1 MKNFKLHNNVE
12 IPAIGFGT
20 WQLTENVE
28 ETINK
33 ALDAGYKHIDTAAI
47 YNNEKEIGQALKNRG
62 VNRQDVFI
70 TSKVWASNRGYQETL
85 NAFEESLKN
94 LQTDYLDLYLIHWPA
109 KTTQENWEQ
118 TNADTWRALE
128 DLYNQGK
135 VKAIGVSNF
144 MKHHLDAL
152 KKVATIKPM
161 VNQIEYHPGYLQQ
174 ETVDFCQMHQIL
186 VQAWSPIGS
195 GKLLQDSNLKQ
206 MAEKYKVSVAQLCI
220 QFALQN
226 NILPLPKSTNITNI
240 NSNLNFSTFKILDE
254 DVNKLRSMQQTGFSG
269 LIPDQVPF

>member
-20 WQLTENVE
+20 WQLTDNVE

-62 VNRQDVFI
+62 INREDVFI
-70 TSKVWASNRGYQETL
+70 TSKVWASNRGYNETL
-85 NAFEESLKN
+85 NAFDESLKN

-109 KTTQENWEQ
+109 KTTQDNWEQ
-118 TNADTWRALE
+118 INADTWRALE

-186 VQAWSPIGS
+186 VEAWSPIGS
-195 GKLLQDSNLKQ
+195 GKLLKDENLKQ
-206 MAEKYKVSVAQLCI
+206 MADRYKVTVAQLCI

-226 NILPLPKSTNITNI
+226 NILPLPKSTNVVNI
-240 NSNLNFSTFKILDE
+240 NSNLNFSTFKILVE